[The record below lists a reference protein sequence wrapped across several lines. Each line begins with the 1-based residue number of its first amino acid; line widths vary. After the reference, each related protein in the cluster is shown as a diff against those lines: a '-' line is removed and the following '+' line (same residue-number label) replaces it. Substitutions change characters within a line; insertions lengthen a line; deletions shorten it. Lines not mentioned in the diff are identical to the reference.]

1 MPLLSL
7 IYLMPMLVCSMY
19 TALSYPSLLD
29 YMEKVVF
36 RKNSEKYEQNQK

>member
-7 IYLMPMLVCSMY
+7 IYLMPMLVCSKY

-29 YMEKVVF
+29 YMEKMVF
-36 RKNSEKYEQNQK
+36 RKNNEK